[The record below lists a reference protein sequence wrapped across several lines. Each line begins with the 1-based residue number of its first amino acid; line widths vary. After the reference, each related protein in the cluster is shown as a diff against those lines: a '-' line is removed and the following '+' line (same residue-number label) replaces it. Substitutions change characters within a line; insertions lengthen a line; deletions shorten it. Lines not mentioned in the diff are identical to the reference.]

1 MTQFIGYLP
10 FPFPIDFCYTC
21 RHIHYGHMQAI
32 NVKSMKHIQCE
43 MQVLQQNQLDTQ
55 GRPEEYSTSMSEN
68 ISDQHRFPAG
78 SLYRR
83 PSEVSS
89 HVRACTRR
97 KMSSPSAHLPFLVTG
112 YSIPCE
118 RHLQRNEDS
127 FLVDPTSG
135 LMAVFDGVGGSAAG
149 EIASQTAE
157 LATRQ
162 RWKEIKSHHVHNY
175 RPRCLLENCEQ
186 IDFCALLQQLLEYAD
201 EQVRTDGAHLAGTS
215 DLATTVAIG
224 ALCRHST
231 GLQLFYAHVG
241 DSRVY
246 LLPEHGALRRLTVD
260 DGLLGRLVENQMMNE
275 EDARRI
281 DQAMYSNELTDL
293 ELSYFRH
300 RGGITQALGGPLRPN
315 IHLAS
320 TPVAVGDRVL
330 LCTDGIHDNLTDE
343 EIEKILRHTPR
354 KMVARSLVEHA
365 LGRSRQERHTTIRAK
380 PDDMSAIVLTQ
391 IY

>member
-1 MTQFIGYLP
+1 
-10 FPFPIDFCYTC
+10 
-21 RHIHYGHMQAI
+21 
-32 NVKSMKHIQCE
+32 
-43 MQVLQQNQLDTQ
+43 
-55 GRPEEYSTSMSEN
+55 MSEN
-68 ISDQHRFPAG
+68 KSDQRRFPAG

-89 HVRACTRR
+89 HVRASTRR
-97 KMSSPSAHLPFLVTG
+97 KTSSPSAHLPFLITG

-118 RHLQRNEDS
+118 RHPQRNEDS
-127 FLVDPTSG
+127 FLVDPVSG

-162 RWKEIKSHHVHNY
+162 RWKEIRSRRPHHYHP
-175 RPRCLLENCEQ
+175 PRLLENCEQ
-186 IDFCALLQQLLEYAD
+186 VDLCALLQQLLEYAD

-215 DLATTVAIG
+215 DLATTVAMG
-224 ALCRHST
+224 VLCRQSK
-231 GLQLFYAHVG
+231 GLQMFYAHVG

-246 LLPEHGALRRLTVD
+246 LLPEHGDLHRLTVD

-281 DQAMYSNELTDL
+281 DQAMYSSELTDL

-343 EIEKILRHTPR
+343 EIAKILRNAPR
-354 KMVARSLVEHA
+354 QVAARSLVEHA
-365 LGRSRQERHTTIRAK
+365 QLRSRQERYTTIRAK

-391 IY
+391 VHG

>member
-1 MTQFIGYLP
+1 
-10 FPFPIDFCYTC
+10 
-21 RHIHYGHMQAI
+21 
-32 NVKSMKHIQCE
+32 
-43 MQVLQQNQLDTQ
+43 
-55 GRPEEYSTSMSEN
+55 MS
-68 ISDQHRFPAG
+68 A
-78 SLYRR
+78 
-83 PSEVSS
+83 
-89 HVRACTRR
+89 
-97 KMSSPSAHLPFLVTG
+97 PSAPLPFLVTG

-118 RHLQRNEDS
+118 RHPQRNEDS
-127 FLVDPTSG
+127 FLVDSASG

-157 LATRQ
+157 VATRQ
-162 RWKEIKSHHVHNY
+162 RWKEVRARRTYNY
-175 RPRCLLENCEQ
+175 RPPRLLENCEQ

-215 DLATTVAIG
+215 DLATTVAMG

-246 LLPEHGALRRLTVD
+246 LLPEHDPLRRLTID
-260 DGLLGRLVENQMMNE
+260 DGLLGRLVENQMMSE

-281 DQAMYSNELTDL
+281 DQAMYSSELTDL

-320 TPVAVGDRVL
+320 TPVTVGDRVL

-343 EIEKILRHTPR
+343 EIEKILRATPR
-354 KMVARSLVEHA
+354 QVTARSLVEHA
-365 LGRSRQERHTTIRAK
+365 LQRSRQERYTTIRAK

>member
-1 MTQFIGYLP
+1 
-10 FPFPIDFCYTC
+10 
-21 RHIHYGHMQAI
+21 
-32 NVKSMKHIQCE
+32 
-43 MQVLQQNQLDTQ
+43 
-55 GRPEEYSTSMSEN
+55 MSEN